1 MYYRVTVHRSLFTTG
16 HADGGLAKDYHRL
29 MTSGDLKNGKKQNYK
44 IVLEYDG
51 SNYHGW
57 QRQKGLL
64 TIQEV
69 VETRLAIMT
78 QTPVRLIGAGR
89 TDAGVHARGQVANFF
104 SETQIPPARLL
115 RGLNSLLPDDI
126 VALELLLVPK
136 EFHARFK
143 AFSKVYEYRIYNGP
157 IPPALGRQYGW
168 HISRP
173 LRWSS
178 MVKCLKLLEGRHDFS
193 SFQAAGSSVRSTERV
208 VMATEITR
216 VGEDIRLIT
225 IEANG
230 FLRHMMRNIIG
241 TLVDV
246 GSGKLTEEGFFG
258 VVSARNRQQAGM
270 TAPARGLCLLEVR
283 Y

>member
-1 MYYRVTVHRSLFTTG
+1 
-16 HADGGLAKDYHRL
+16 
-29 MTSGDLKNGKKQNYK
+29 MTNDQKKNYK
-44 IVLEYDG
+44 LVLEYDG
-51 SNYHGW
+51 SSYHGW

-78 QTPVRLIGAGR
+78 QNPVRLVGAGR

-104 SETQIPPARLL
+104 SETQIAPTQLL

-126 VALELLLVPK
+126 VALELILVPK

-143 AFSKVYEYRIYNGP
+143 ARSKVYQYRIHNGP
-157 IPPALGRQYGW
+157 IAPALGRQYVW
-168 HISRP
+168 HVKRP
-173 LRWSS
+173 LSWSS
-178 MVKCLKLLEGRHDFS
+178 MVNCLKLLEGRHDFS
-193 SFQAAGSSVRSTERV
+193 SFQSAGSSVRSTERIV
-208 VMATEITR
+208 LAADITS
-216 VGEDIRLIT
+216 VEEHTRLIT

-230 FLRHMMRNIIG
+230 FLRHMVRNIVG

-246 GSGKLTEEGFFG
+246 GSGRLREEGFSA
-258 VVSARNRQQAGM
+258 VLAARNRQQAGM

>member
-1 MYYRVTVHRSLFTTG
+1 
-16 HADGGLAKDYHRL
+16 
-29 MTSGDLKNGKKQNYK
+29 MTSGYLKNGTKRNYK
-44 IVLEYDG
+44 LVLEYDG

-78 QTPVRLIGAGR
+78 QTPVRLVGAGR
-89 TDAGVHARGQVANFF
+89 TDAGVHARGQVANFL
-104 SETQIPPARLL
+104 SKTQIPPARLL

-126 VALELLLVPK
+126 VALELISVPK

-143 AFSKVYEYRIYNGP
+143 ARSKIYEYRIHNGP
-157 IPPALGRQYGW
+157 IAPALGRQYGW

-173 LRWSS
+173 LRWST
-178 MVKCLKLLEGRHDFS
+178 MVKCLKLLEGRHNFS
-193 SFQAAGSSVRSTERV
+193 SFQAAGSNVRSTERV
-208 VMATEITR
+208 VLATEITA
-216 VGEDIRLIT
+216 VGEYTRLII

-230 FLRHMMRNIIG
+230 FLRHMVRNIVG

-246 GSGKLTEEGFFG
+246 GSGKLTEEVFSA
-258 VVSARNRQQAGM
+258 VLAARNRQQAGM

>member
-1 MYYRVTVHRSLFTTG
+1 
-16 HADGGLAKDYHRL
+16 
-29 MTSGDLKNGKKQNYK
+29 MTDDQKKNFKL
-44 IVLEYDG
+44 VLEYDG
-51 SNYHGW
+51 SSYHGW

-78 QTPVRLIGAGR
+78 QTPVRLLGAGR

-104 SETQIPPARLL
+104 SDTQIPPARLL
-115 RGLNSLLPDDI
+115 RGLNSLLPEDI
-126 VALELLLVPK
+126 VALELNLVPK
-136 EFHARFK
+136 DFHARFK
-143 AFSKVYEYRIYNGP
+143 AQSKVYEYRIHNGP
-157 IPPALGRQYGW
+157 LPPALGRQYSW

-173 LRWSS
+173 LDWRAITH
-178 MVKCLKLLEGRHDFS
+178 CLKLLEGRHDFS
-193 SFQAAGSSVRSTERV
+193 SFQAAGSAVRSSERV
-208 VMATEITR
+208 VLATEVSSFDEHT
-216 VGEDIRLIT
+216 RLIA

-230 FLRHMMRNIIG
+230 FLRHMVRNIIG

-246 GSGKLTEEGFFG
+246 GSGKLTEEGF
-258 VVSARNRQQAGM
+258 SAVIAVRDRQQAGM

>member
-1 MYYRVTVHRSLFTTG
+1 MNYDQR
-16 HADGGLAKDYHRL
+16 K
-29 MTSGDLKNGKKQNYK
+29 NYK
-44 IVLEYDG
+44 LVLEYDG

-78 QTPVRLIGAGR
+78 QTPVRLVGAGR
-89 TDAGVHARGQVANFF
+89 TDAGVHARGQVANFL
-104 SETQIPPARLL
+104 SKTQIPPARLL

-126 VALELLLVPK
+126 VALELISVPK

-143 AFSKVYEYRIYNGP
+143 ARSKIYEYRIDNGP
-157 IPPALGRQYGW
+157 IAPALGRQYGW

-208 VMATEITR
+208 VLATEITA
-216 VGEDIRLIT
+216 VGEYTRLIT

-230 FLRHMMRNIIG
+230 FLRHMVRNIIG

-246 GSGKLTEEGFFG
+246 GSGKHTEEGF
-258 VVSARNRQQAGM
+258 SAVLAAGNRQQAGM
-270 TAPARGLCLLEVR
+270 TAPARGLCLREVR

>member
-1 MYYRVTVHRSLFTTG
+1 MINAY
-16 HADGGLAKDYHRL
+16 
-29 MTSGDLKNGKKQNYK
+29 LKNGKKSNFK
-44 IVLEYDG
+44 LILEYDG

-78 QTPVRLIGAGR
+78 QTPIRLVGAGR
-89 TDAGVHARGQVANFF
+89 TDAGVHALGQVANFF
-104 SETQIPPARLL
+104 SETQISPARLL

-126 VALELLLVPK
+126 VALELILVPK

-143 AFSKVYEYRIYNGP
+143 ARSKVYQYRIHNGP
-157 IPPALGRQYGW
+157 IAPALGRQYGW

-178 MVKCLKLLEGRHDFS
+178 MMKCLKLLEGRHDFS
-193 SFQAAGSSVRSTERV
+193 SFQAAGSTARCSEREV
-208 VMATEITR
+208 LATEITT
-216 VGEDIRLIT
+216 VGEHTRLIT

-230 FLRHMMRNIIG
+230 FLRHMVRNIVG
-241 TLVDV
+241 TLADV
-246 GSGKLTEEGFFG
+246 GSGKLTKEGFFA
-258 VVSARNRQQAGM
+258 VLAACNRQQAGM

>member
-1 MYYRVTVHRSLFTTG
+1 
-16 HADGGLAKDYHRL
+16 
-29 MTSGDLKNGKKQNYK
+29 MTSGNLQSGTKRNYK

-104 SETQIPPARLL
+104 SETQIPPASLL

-126 VALELLLVPK
+126 VAQELLLVSK
-136 EFHARFK
+136 KFHARFK
-143 AFSKVYEYRIYNGP
+143 ALSKVYEYRIYNGP
-157 IPPALGRQYGW
+157 IAPALGRQYGW

-178 MVKCLKLLEGRHDFS
+178 MVKCLQLLEGRHDFS
-193 SFQAAGSSVRSTERV
+193 SFQAAGSGVRTTERV

-216 VGEDIRLIT
+216 VGEDTRLIT

-230 FLRHMMRNIIG
+230 FLRYMMRNIIG

-246 GSGKLTEEGFFG
+246 GSGKLTEEGFSR

>member
-1 MYYRVTVHRSLFTTG
+1 MTG
-16 HADGGLAKDYHRL
+16 
-29 MTSGDLKNGKKQNYK
+29 NQKKNYK
-44 IVLEYDG
+44 LVLEYDG
-51 SNYHGW
+51 SSYHGW

-69 VETRLAIMT
+69 VETRLGIMT
-78 QTPVRLIGAGR
+78 QTPIRIVGAGR

-104 SETQIPPARLL
+104 SETQIPPAQLL

-126 VALELLLVPK
+126 VVLDLSLVPK

-143 AFSKVYEYRIYNGP
+143 ARSKVYQYRIHNGP
-157 IPPALGRQYGW
+157 IAPVLGRQYLW
-168 HISRP
+168 HINRP

-178 MVKCLKLLEGRHDFS
+178 MLNCLKLLEGRHDFS
-193 SFQAAGSSVRSTERV
+193 SFQSAGSSVRSTDRV
-208 VMATEITR
+208 VLAAEITSL
-216 VGEDIRLIT
+216 EEHTRLIT

-230 FLRHMMRNIIG
+230 FLRHMVRNIVG

-246 GSGKLTEEGFFG
+246 GSGRLREEGFCA
-258 VVSARNRQQAGM
+258 VLAARNRQQAGM